1 MIKEVIL
8 KQKRDRYEMHKYWG
22 KKPSGDLSDLINEY
36 SNEGDTVLDPFSGY
50 GVFCCEAYLL
60 NRNVIASD
68 LNPVA
73 NFLNAQLLEKNIDLE
88 LLKKQWACIRKEFE
102 PFHNKWYE
110 WNVDGETVQLT
121 TILRNKND
129 VPIKA
134 KYKKNGERSA
144 KEIILNEEDVL
155 EYMEYEKKHTIKD
168 WYPKIKLIENSR
180 ISAKKGMDIS
190 SLFTKRTLSCHAK
203 LLSLIEKHSI
213 GNEKNL
219 LFEKLFYLSANN

>member
-22 KKPSGDLSDLINEY
+22 KKPSVDLSDLINEY

-129 VPIKA
+129 VQIKA
-134 KYKKNGERSA
+134 KYKK
-144 KEIILNEEDVL
+144 K
-155 EYMEYEKKHTIKD
+155 
-168 WYPKIKLIENSR
+168 
-180 ISAKKGMDIS
+180 
-190 SLFTKRTLSCHAK
+190 
-203 LLSLIEKHSI
+203 
-213 GNEKNL
+213 
-219 LFEKLFYLSANN
+219 